1 MKIMKANK
9 ILEEKLKISSKFDVP
24 KPVPKLKKAI
34 KKVINYTAWKKII
47 KERGEEKMTLFG

>member
-1 MKIMKANK
+1 MKANK